1 MARNDW
7 FFNGRLPQNTVFSF
21 ASASFKFNYHQEQA
35 DNGGITIIIIIII
48 TRDEQGG
55 DDVQWPHG
63 DIFCSLFSYSLLYIK
78 RERVH
83 IYTHTHVDW
92 QDNGPGSCGGA
103 EGA

>member
-7 FFNGRLPQNTVFSF
+7 LFNGRLPQNTVFSF

-35 DNGGITIIIIIII
+35 DNGGITIIIII

-55 DDVQWPHG
+55 DGLQWPHG
-63 DIFCSLFSYSLLYIK
+63 DIFCSLFSYSLLYIYIE
-78 RERVH
+78 RES
-83 IYTHTHVDW
+83 IYTHVDW